1 APDNPDALAF
11 QARMQL
17 RANQDKEAAAT
28 LERLRRASPQHPAA
42 GQLSAALRI
51 RGPDKDKL
59 RRARQL
65 SGVGRNDEALKAFDE
80 LFPDGFPDDEV
91 ALEYARILGATR
103 SGWDKAR
110 TQMTEL
116 AKRHPEDAR
125 FQVALASHLASRQP
139 VPPVVIAQLREL
151 AQNPANSVSRTAT
164 ESWRRAVTNMEP
176 NEEAVAALR
185 EYIAANPGETAA

>member
-1 APDNPDALAF
+1 MRSSGRRCAAAADAEVATLLERAQFWQARNRDDLARDELEKALRLAPDNPDALAF

-139 VPPVVIAQLREL
+139 VP
-151 AQNPANSVSRTAT
+151 
-164 ESWRRAVTNMEP
+164 
-176 NEEAVAALR
+176 
-185 EYIAANPGETAA
+185 